1 MAENKTLAGKFAAIM
16 GEIQRVPKTGI
27 NKQQNYKFASESDIS
42 DMIRELLAKHNVALF
57 VSMPGKP
64 EQTEIQS
71 KSGATGYHTL
81 IEIEYTFVDGDTGEE
96 RTMKWHGEADAY
108 DDKGISKATTLAQK
122 YFLLKT
128 FVMSTGDPQ
137 DDPDSSSETP
147 AVRTSRPSTVN
158 PRRIPERSSAPTP
171 SEPSESELDAHLGPR
186 PARSSTPESEPLP
199 ENPIEA
205 RARALANKT
214 CPWDGA
220 MRRQPWQDFIQMYPE
235 WHKKFWPATAALGM
249 DNDMVHAALDIESV
263 KDWTGTP
270 GKDTVAHL
278 WYTLV
283 LAAVESELV
292 DDRAA

>member
-158 PRRIPERSSAPTP
+158 PRRIPEPPAAPA
-171 SEPSESELDAHLGPR
+171 SELDAHLGPR
-186 PARSSTPESEPLP
+186 PPRGKGAAKPDEPPHTDELPPAAQDNGAEWRASTAPLTH
-199 ENPIEA
+199 A
-205 RARALANKT
+205 TWAKF
-214 CPWDGA
+214 
-220 MRRQPWQDFIQMYPE
+220 QPWLAHSYAQIGNVN
-235 WHKKFWPATAALGM
+235 HAAAAVMKALREAGAIP
-249 DNDMVHAALDIESV
+249 DGDAPDWGAVFGKVTPGDIIAALD
-263 KDWTGTP
+263 
-270 GKDTVAHL
+270 AH
-278 WYTLV
+278 YA
-283 LAAVESELV
+283 LAKAS
-292 DDRAA
+292 